1 MTIPVYLI
9 NLDRSPERLS
19 QMESRFAEIGVS
31 FERVKAVDGKD
42 LSADEINAVRLV
54 VPGWLP
60 LSAGEVG
67 CYLSHRRCWQL
78 ISNREDP
85 YGCIFEDDVLLSP
98 QLQKLLSDV
107 QWIPKIAHV
116 VKLETSGI
124 KVWLDAAHID
134 LGGGLQLSRLR
145 SVHYRAGGYILSR
158 EAAISLLSQTQC
170 FSVPVDLDLFD
181 PAYGLANK
189 MITYQCLPS
198 VCAQTKQLFAPGS
211 ADHVETTI
219 EERGNFEREGEW
231 ARLGRKARR
240 EGQNFWH
247 RIRRRRRAVVEFWS
261 Y

>member
-1 MTIPVYLI
+1 MTVPVYLI
-9 NLDRSPERLS
+9 NLDRSPDRLN
-19 QMESRFAEIGVS
+19 QMESRFSEIGVT
-31 FERVKAVDGKD
+31 FERVKAFDGKN
-42 LSADEINAVRLV
+42 LRAEEINAVRLF

-67 CYLSHRRCWQL
+67 CYLSHRKCWQL

-85 YGCIFEDDVLLSP
+85 YGCIFEDDVLLAP
-98 QLQKLLSDV
+98 QLGEFLSDAEWV
-107 QWIPKIAHV
+107 PKNADV

-124 KVWLDAAHID
+124 KVWLDAGRIN
-134 LGGGLQLSRLR
+134 LNEGFQLSRLR

-158 EAAISLLSQTQC
+158 EAAKNLVSQTRR

-181 PAYGLANK
+181 PAFGIADK
-189 MITYQCLPS
+189 MVIYQFLPA

-211 ADHVETTI
+211 VDHVETTI
-219 EERGNFEREGEW
+219 EERGNFEREGEL

-247 RIRRRRRAVVEFWS
+247 RIRRRHRIIVEFES
-261 Y
+261 D